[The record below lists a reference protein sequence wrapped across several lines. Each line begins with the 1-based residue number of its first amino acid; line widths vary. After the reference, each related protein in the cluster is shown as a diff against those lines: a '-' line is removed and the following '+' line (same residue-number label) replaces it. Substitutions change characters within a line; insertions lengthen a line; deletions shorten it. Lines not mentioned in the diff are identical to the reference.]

1 MRNLALLALAAA
13 AFVSPA
19 LAQKVGQTI
28 DVGGWKI
35 SMALN
40 TDGSTGC
47 TATYVYDDKSIIA
60 FSVDN
65 DETHMFIVSEP
76 TAKMTKGQ
84 QVQLT
89 YRIDSGFKTTGMGIA
104 ASETMLAVP
113 IPESDIDKVYKAF
126 QRGNSLFISLGKEE
140 FEEPLAG
147 SNDALGALGTCQEKL
162 PARGK
167 K

>member
-1 MRNLALLALAAA
+1 MRSLVVLALAAS
-13 AFVSPA
+13 AFVFPA

-35 SMALN
+35 SSSVNA
-40 TDGSTGC
+40 DGSTGC
-47 TATYVYDDKSIIA
+47 SATYVYDDKSVIA
-60 FSVDN
+60 FALDN
-65 DETHMFIVSEP
+65 DDVHMFIVSEP
-76 TAKMTKGQ
+76 TAKMTKGE
-84 QVQLT
+84 QVTIT

-104 ASETMLAVP
+104 ADATTLAVP
-113 IPESDIDKVYKAF
+113 IPENELAKIYKAF

-147 SNDALGALGTCQEKL
+147 SNDAINALGACQDNL